1 MNIEKLRELL
11 RKYEDLK
18 DYVINEPH
26 RYNIFTLIYTSV
38 LGLISDIENK
48 RKIDL
53 KDLKNI
59 EGIIGDIK

>member
-1 MNIEKLRELL
+1 MNIEELRELL
-11 RKYEDLK
+11 REYEDLK

-53 KDLKNI
+53 KD
-59 EGIIGDIK
+59 